1 MNKNNYLKIYFP
13 SLPCNNDV
21 ATCAAVAFVEPFN
34 LPECKVNDIKT
45 AVSEAVT
52 NCIVHAYPE
61 DAGRVHVRMHVT
73 KNGVLYITVKDWGN
87 GIQDVEQAMRPLYT
101 TDGEERSGMGFTI
114 MSAFADK
121 VKVTS
126 SPQNGTTVKMSFK
139 LNEEK

>member
-1 MNKNNYLKIYFP
+1 MIYKNN
-13 SLPCNNDV
+13 
-21 ATCAAVAFVEPFN
+21 E
-34 LPECKVNDIKT
+34 IKQT

-52 NCIVHAYPE
+52 NCIVHAYPV

-87 GIQDVEQAMRPLYT
+87 GIQDVAQAMRPLYT
-101 TDGEERSGMGFTI
+101 TGGEERSGMGFTI